1 MALRA
6 GRRKKVLVAYS
17 AISHPGSL
25 PGALHFEAQ
34 MRDWHECFALHVL
47 SEVGMHIAKMA
58 LRTEFGEYVDSV

>member
-1 MALRA
+1 
-6 GRRKKVLVAYS
+6 
-17 AISHPGSL
+17 
-25 PGALHFEAQ
+25 